1 MPKKRGKREPLTE
14 EEKLLQMQQRAQ
26 AEEEMAK
33 KKEEMLMLYLKE
45 KLQKE
50 QKNTAVNLLKL
61 TESWRKVLRQTRDSE
76 LLAEAAVHQQTSDR
90 RLEELNF
97 IIQKM
102 MRELQQGQ
110 SQADRVQSCHLQHVE
125 YLWELQEK
133 HLKGLH
139 QRWESSLRALNAMCF
154 NQEVKALDDFRQQNL
169 GLVDLYLPAQM
180 HDKAMS
186 EYLQKVQHEVVDVYK
201 NAHQDLDALRTE
213 VKNQEDGSALNR
225 DILQKTRNS
234 LIELDQ
240 KIARQQQ
247 DISLEL
253 RNVKRLKSKAIKL
266 RQQIFS
272 CQAERDLMQQ
282 NWDFTTDKINQK
294 CRQLQEQLARDRQD
308 ARKKLAILSIQ
319 GATATKNLQAIITK
333 GEKVLR
339 VSELCRKIKKQQE
352 IMPGTSEDKQRTCTP
367 EQEVLELQD
376 LQQLKELQQ
385 LQEKQQLKELHDL
398 QQLLNSTLLHREAL
412 RKQNQVLKHE
422 NQHLQALLDHRDDIL
437 DGGHT
442 PLLALQPPVQSSRA
456 AGDMHHNI
464 LEAAHVAKYLVD
476 SWS

>member
-1 MPKKRGKREPLTE
+1 MPKKRGKRELLTE

-33 KKEEMLMLYLKE
+33 KKEETLMLYLKE

-76 LLAEAAVHQQTSDR
+76 LLTEAAVHQQTSDR

-110 SQADRVQSCHLQHVE
+110 CQADRVQSCHLQHVE

-133 HLKGLH
+133 HLKSLH
-139 QRWESSLRALNAMCF
+139 RRWESSLRDLNAMCF

-180 HDKAMS
+180 HDKAMF
-186 EYLQKVQHEVVDVYK
+186 EYLQKVQQEVVDVYK

-225 DILQKTRNS
+225 DLLQKTRNS
-234 LIELDQ
+234 LIELD
-240 KIARQQQ
+240 KRIARDQQE
-247 DISLEL
+247 ISMEL

-282 NWDFTTDKINQK
+282 NWNFTTDKINQK
-294 CRQLQEQLARDRQD
+294 CRHLQEQLSRDRQD
-308 ARKKLAILSIQ
+308 ARKKLTILSIQ
-319 GATATKNLQAIITK
+319 GAAATKNLQAVIIK

-339 VSELCRKIKKQQE
+339 VSELCRKMKKQQE
-352 IMPGTSEDKQRTCTP
+352 IMPGTTEDKQSTCTE
-367 EQEVLELQD
+367 EQ
-376 LQQLKELQQ
+376 ELQQ
-385 LQEKQQLKELHDL
+385 LQEQLQLKELHDL
-398 QQLLNSTLLHREAL
+398 QQRLNTALLHREAL
-412 RKQNQVLKHE
+412 RKQNQVLKQD
-422 NQHLQALLDHRDDIL
+422 NQQLRVLLDHSDDIL
-437 DGGHT
+437 DGRHT
-442 PLLALQPPVQSSRA
+442 PLPALQPPVESSRA

>member
-1 MPKKRGKREPLTE
+1 MPKKKGKREPLTE

-33 KKEEMLMLYLKE
+33 KKEETLMLYLKE

-50 QKNTAVNLLKL
+50 QKNTAMNLLKL
-61 TESWRKVLRQTRDSE
+61 TESWRKVLRQTRDKE
-76 LLAEAAVHQQTSDR
+76 LLAEAKVHQQTSDR

-110 SQADRVQSCHLQHVE
+110 SQADRVQSCHLQHVQ

-139 QRWESSLRALNAMCF
+139 LRWESSLRDLNAMCF
-154 NQEVKALDDFRQQNL
+154 NQEVKALDDFRHQNL

-180 HDKAMS
+180 HDKAMY
-186 EYLQKVQHEVVDVYK
+186 EYLQKVQQEVVDVYK
-201 NAHQDLDALRTE
+201 NAHQDLDALRAE
-213 VKNQEDGSALNR
+213 VKNLEDGSALNR

-240 KIARQQQ
+240 RIARDQQEICQ
-247 DISLEL
+247 EL
-253 RNVKRLKSKAIKL
+253 RNVKRLKGKAIKL

-282 NWDFTTDKINQK
+282 NWNFTTDKINQK
-294 CRQLQEQLARDRQD
+294 CRLLQEQLARDRQE
-308 ARKKLAILSIQ
+308 ARKKLTILSIQ
-319 GATATKNLQAIITK
+319 GAAATKNLQTVITK

-339 VSELCRKIKKQQE
+339 LSELCRKIKKQQE
-352 IMPGTSEDKQRTCTP
+352 IMPETSADKWKTCT
-367 EQEVLELQD
+367 EKQDVLELQD
-376 LQQLKELQQ
+376 QQQLKELQE
-385 LQEKQQLKELHDL
+385 LQERQQLKELENL
-398 QQLLNSTLLHREAL
+398 QQRLNSALLHREAL
-412 RKQNQVLKHE
+412 RKQNQRLKQE
-422 NQHLQALLDHRDDIL
+422 NRQLQVLLDHSDNIL
-437 DGGHT
+437 DGRHT
-442 PLLALQPPVQSSRA
+442 PLPALQPPIESSRA

-464 LEAAHVAKYLVD
+464 LEAAHVAKYLMD

>member
-253 RNVKRLKSKAIKL
+253 RNVKRLKVC
-266 RQQIFS
+266 RRTGRFVDIFRGLVS
-272 CQAERDLMQQ
+272 VREAERDLMQQ

-352 IMPGTSEDKQRTCTP
+352 
-367 EQEVLELQD
+367 
-376 LQQLKELQQ
+376 
-385 LQEKQQLKELHDL
+385 
-398 QQLLNSTLLHREAL
+398 
-412 RKQNQVLKHE
+412 
-422 NQHLQALLDHRDDIL
+422 
-437 DGGHT
+437 
-442 PLLALQPPVQSSRA
+442 
-456 AGDMHHNI
+456 
-464 LEAAHVAKYLVD
+464 
-476 SWS
+476 

>member
-26 AEEEMAK
+26 AEEEMVK
-33 KKEEMLMLYLKE
+33 KKEETLMLYLKE

-90 RLEELNF
+90 KLEELNF

-133 HLKGLH
+133 HLKCLH
-139 QRWESSLRALNAMCF
+139 RRWESSLRALNTMCF

-213 VKNQEDGSALNR
+213 VKNQPDGSALNR

-240 KIARQQQ
+240 KIARQQH

-253 RNVKRLKSKAIKL
+253 RNVKRLKGKAIKL

-282 NWDFTTDKINQK
+282 NWDFTTNKINQK

-319 GATATKNLQAIITK
+319 GATATKSPT
-333 GEKVLR
+333 R
-339 VSELCRKIKKQQE
+339 FCFW
-352 IMPGTSEDKQRTCTP
+352 M
-367 EQEVLELQD
+367 QEVLELQD

-385 LQEKQQLKELHDL
+385 LQEKQQLKELQDL

-412 RKQNQVLKHE
+412 RKQNQILKQE
-422 NQHLQALLDHRDDIL
+422 NQHLQVLLDHRDDIL
-437 DGGHT
+437 DGRHT
-442 PLLALQPPVQSSRA
+442 PLPALQPPVKSGRA